1 MIMATMDNILVDERE
16 DVQKKTFTKW
26 INSQLSKENHEAIS
40 DLFLDLQ
47 NGTKLLYLLEILTG
61 TQIKPEKGCMRVHH
75 LNNVNKALQI
85 LELNNVKLV
94 NISSND
100 IVDGSPKLILGLVW
114 SIILHW
120 QVDCHLKELMS
131 ESQQTN
137 LEKTLLAWCRKNT
150 EGYGVDISNFTSS
163 WSDGIAFSA
172 LIHKFRSDL
181 VDYDLILKEH
191 PNARLENI
199 FAIAHQHLNI
209 ERLLDPEDVNTSV
222 PDKKS
227 VMMYVMCL
235 FQRLS
240 IYSDEVGVSKS
251 DLQYEDQI
259 KKPDERPL
267 SMLTNISVELGG
279 YQTALE
285 EVLTWLLEAEDRL
298 HQSEKIPEELEG
310 VREIFHLHE
319 NFLIE
324 LSHHQEGVG
333 AVLEEGARMLADGG
347 LTEEEEQE
355 VRIQMKLLNS
365 RWEKLRITAMERQ
378 TKIHECLMG
387 IQQKQLDELRLWLT
401 QTEDRIS
408 RLSQSAKMDVNSLRS
423 QLEEHSALKADLRR
437 QQLSVDSLSNLVV
450 VIDENSF
457 PDSVHVQMEDELSA
471 LGERWAHIC
480 KWAEEYGVK
489 LQTLLMKCSR
499 ITEQLSW
506 LQSWFDSKEVS
517 LKHMESKHVTE
528 VAEILERIK
537 QLQTLRHQMS
547 SQQKNINHLQIK
559 IQNLEENFLYI
570 DDCPYSEK
578 IETLQDRCDALVQII
593 EIQAQRISDAGFEF
607 DLISNSNA
615 EKSDENILDDN
626 SFDSNLNIPEVE
638 ELGWKRRR
646 KGGSFQEDEYDNAT
660 SNLSNWLKRTQ
671 KLLDEPLEVE
681 EQAALYEDIMSE
693 IDSQKSQLDF
703 ANKFIINSESNN
715 TPFPKLDHYNQLCTE
730 FNDLESSLISFKN
743 KIKYNLEKKQTSKE
757 MNNLKLVFDGYA
769 KWLDSGNCTFE
780 QIKIKLKSL
789 KSLEERINKL
799 HANSELL
806 DAEDLLR
813 NEVQKCLTSWNL
825 LNEKFSNYEIQ
836 AKLSQETNSSIKFKE
851 SKEELT
857 GWINKL
863 EGILLGEPVLMT
875 YSRVLI
881 NQLDQLKEMQ
891 MSVKGRRDTLEMV
904 NTLGQ
909 EILEKL
915 NNELAT
921 ERLTED
927 LQDLNTRWSDIPVL
941 LDERILKLQK
951 DLFLVQELEFNFRTL
966 EDLME
971 QSEDLFNYYN
981 SQSDQPDIKMIY
993 DVCDPVSQLYDKL
1006 HGDMITIFESTVD
1019 PEFKIEM
1026 NLKLESIKEKLNKI
1040 VKFKEII
1047 TIEGLKSLEKDFT
1060 DVKKCVSEVEK
1071 CHSYREKDP
1080 VSSASELI
1088 KLKNKYHTLY
1098 DKLLDKRPKLEKLEQ
1113 SQDDNIKIL
1122 VLKWNKVFD
1131 GVQLIRDRLQ
1141 HDVQLHSEFKV
1152 LMSQEN
1158 VWLDK
1163 LDKCLKKSIKTI
1175 ATDAEEISEELD
1187 DLENCLRNHPE
1198 SRVERLN
1205 EIGAI
1210 LSDHN
1215 VMVSNIKVDLAKV
1228 TSRCKK
1234 LTTQAEEKIKRLE
1247 ESIEQTQKSEYC
1259 IAEFQQW
1266 LEITDQQLTSRL
1278 QNDCSPQDLPNDA
1291 ERLSDEFQNQ
1301 AKLLHDMEEQI
1312 CNYEIANK
1320 KEVANRLKDQLSLL
1334 KKRFYQLEEKFE
1346 RYQSPGDLPTR
1357 VTRVLRELQSIENT
1371 ICLLEL
1377 ASDDPDS
1384 INGQLEQCMKISST
1398 LKSLQNEVEFVTSSN
1413 DIYENQEQIETIKQL
1428 NCKLGKD
1435 IFSTKCKL
1443 EKGLKVLDFLDT
1455 NVNKISNWLTE
1466 MEQKLNEIE
1475 NIQLPEKNIED
1486 QIKFIKHTLE
1496 VDCKNW
1502 EKVKSSINTCCIEF
1516 KSLKDPLCEDDTYRE
1531 RFDIVC
1537 NRWSLILNRLQNN
1550 LVQLKDLST
1559 VTAIEKLEKKPK
1571 KSTNLKET
1579 TVPKIKITDEESKN
1593 NHHTLIHQNEEDD
1606 TIQQLTKN
1614 SMLFSQV
1621 SQVDPKCLQS
1631 FVNPKHENNTQEC
1644 VMVEIKE
1651 HEILKSSVISHG
1663 EVTAVHRMVPEG
1675 YAEMVELSEDTE
1687 TDADETDEEKWP
1699 QTVYRRKNNTDK
1711 KTCLSPCEIL
1721 VKRQKLASDESLK
1734 SSLESLHSKEYMAS
1748 LEEDQKNYSD
1758 SLCVKL
1764 NKTHTTITAWQS
1776 PQSDSHKKV
1785 ILHKAIEMSN
1795 TYKIIGADQDIN
1807 DVLSSTKIMADDND
1821 SFYDSDKE
1829 TDDVLMFSEDEG
1841 LSYKFEDSSSSD
1853 DEQKSK
1859 GISFMSQK
1867 KENSTLS
1874 KSLNMSKNIEVDIEK
1889 YENEAKQMLSRMELT
1904 LKDLRKLNTESDP
1917 NKRFE
1922 SVEQEVSDIA
1932 PDAAT
1937 LISKGDSLILASYMG
1952 DSSRAST
1959 LCTLIQDR
1967 LRVMWTHIMSEIEI
1981 VKIQT
1986 QMLEKHVQSFNKI
1999 NEDIEN
2005 WINNKHTISEVFER
2019 EINSKYANILEM
2031 DEIISDIEALCYDK
2045 DAVDKMQLKSVELKN
2060 KLNKLSPLSQQQNI
2074 NVSEEVVSQINKTR
2088 TNLGV
2093 LLKQLNLIPLSN
2105 NSVSLQNSKIED
2117 IQNKTKTLKTSIESL
2132 SSKNSTNEIFVQ
2144 RNIEKMQDTWEM
2156 LNKCV
2161 IERTGQLSN
2170 IKTEV
2175 SNLQQSG
2182 KELSEWL
2189 AEIECDME
2197 EDNLTFSLQEKKN
2210 KQHDLE
2216 KRVSSRHRTVIS
2228 FLNCSR
2234 TLWSHSDSFQ
2244 SEVESLRLRW
2254 QAVLNKLTIQR
2265 ERLNEM
2271 EKSKSD
2277 FSSVISATK
2286 ITIDQTLNL
2295 LQSTQANPSKIDSLN
2310 KQISLLKSNEI
2321 ELLTRKQELDAINTK
2336 KFKQPN
2342 DLESIKTLL
2351 DQVKSDLSDSLICL
2365 NGKLSALNK
2374 FINKL
2379 NELNNWVM
2387 QKKLEAEDINRKQF
2401 SEKKLATEKLHLNLL
2416 ERNAEIKDILENFTN
2431 MEKHCEGIG
2440 QSVSVDLQ
2448 DIVKNLRDNWNYL
2461 KNANGDFLKK
2471 PSVKSMEIKK
2481 EENLRS
2487 LTKNASVT
2495 HSHSSLQS
2503 LSSVNSSDAILTVLA
2518 SFDKSILQICDWLA
2532 LEESMLRQQSVTVGD
2547 VDDILQL
2554 IDKQKNV
2561 LRELEQKKPQL
2572 DELVHTAENLKADSN
2587 RQQLHGKVTKLREH
2601 WDETNNKV
2609 MQRKTELN
2617 AMLSDSQR
2625 YDGKKMEID
2634 TWLTRMET
2642 RLQRMSSIG
2651 NTADVLDAQQREQK
2665 SFHVELHQYKHQIDL
2680 FNQLTQKLIA
2690 VYQNDDTSKIKKLTE
2705 QVHQRFQNLN
2715 TNIISRGKVL
2725 HSAMNSLQNLDK
2737 SFDNF
2742 LGWLSEAESSM
2753 ETIEAEFDRCNTL
2766 KRDNITAMNLL
2777 KELQQE
2783 METKSQSLNS
2793 LDTSG
2798 RKLLGSLSSQEDAV
2812 MLQRRLEEMNQR
2824 WNQLKNRSV
2833 TIRNRLENNTE
2844 HWNTLLLSLRELVEW
2859 VIKKDTE
2866 ISSFG
2871 PLGNDLTTLQKQQDD
2886 HRGFRRQ
2893 LEEKRPVIDSNLRSG
2908 RQYINNESQ
2917 IASSVKNEE
2926 INNTGDSRGYRSAEE
2941 QARDLTISL
2950 KREVTRV
2957 SEQWNS
2963 LLQRSDQWQKNLD
2976 DSIKKMQMFQKGLE
2990 DCVSKLAGVEAM
3002 YKSWPVSNVGDT
3014 TMGLQELRQFGDR
3027 LNPVQRLLEEVND
3040 QASILASNNIAIS
3053 VSNKNILQD
3062 INNRWKMLQLAM
3074 DDRYKQI
3081 RDTGKNMINNSNGTS
3096 PASHSEASTSLML
3109 SGSVEAPWKR
3119 EITPNKVPYYVNHQ
3133 CESTNWDHPKMIELM
3148 SSLSE
3153 FNEVRFSAYRTA
3165 MKLRTVQ
3172 KRMSLDLLT
3181 LEAALESFD
3190 NHGLRAQNDKLIT
3203 VSEMLTILG
3212 SIFDTLASQH
3222 PSLVHVPL
3230 CLDLSLNWL
3239 LNVYDSQRTGQIR
3252 VLSFKVG
3259 LVLLCKGHLEEKY
3272 RYLFRLI
3279 ADPNRQVDQ
3288 RKLGLLLHD
3297 CIQLPRQ
3304 LGEVASFGG
3313 SNIEPSVRSCFQKAG
3328 KDKSVIEAM
3337 HFLVWLQQEPQ
3348 SMVWLAV
3355 LHRLSE
3361 AESAKHQAKC
3371 NICKAY
3377 PIIGFRYRCLK
3388 CFNFDMCQS
3397 CFFSGRKA
3405 KHHKLTHP
3413 MQEYCTTTTSG
3424 EDVRD
3429 FTRALR
3435 NKFKSKRYFKKH
3447 PRVGYLPVQSVLEG
3461 DALESPSPSPQH
3473 SNTASTIPDVHNR
3486 LEMYASRLAEVE
3498 YRARSNST
3506 PDSEDEHQLIAQYCQ
3521 SLNGGSETLPS
3532 VPRSP
3537 VQIMVAIDADQRLEL
3552 EAMIKELEDENTH
3565 LQEEYEKLK
3574 TGSGTKG
3581 SHNIVPNTNGEV
3593 DMVSEARMLRQHKGR
3608 LEARMQIL
3616 EDHNRQL
3623 EAQLQRLRQLLE
3635 EPATFQTRS
3644 VTASQLACDSPLQNN
3659 SDKSGNWSENNSR
3672 NTLERPPPP
3681 PISVSHHAVGN
3692 LHHMAGDLGKVVT
3705 ELVTAM
3711 TTDEHK
3717 K

>member
-1 MIMATMDNILVDERE
+1 MATMDNILVDERE

-26 INSQLSKENHEAIS
+26 INSQLSKENHEIIS

-61 TQIKPEKGCMRVHH
+61 FQIKPEKGCMRVHH

-85 LELNNVKLV
+85 LEQNNVKLV

-150 EGYGVDISNFTSS
+150 EGYGVDIKNFTTS
-163 WSDGIAFSA
+163 WSDGLAFNA
-172 LIHKFRSDL
+172 LIHKFRPDL
-181 VDYDLILKEH
+181 LDYDSVLKQH
-191 PNARLENI
+191 PNARLENVF
-199 FAIAHQHLNI
+199 FAAHQHLNI
-209 ERLLDPEDVNTSV
+209 ERLLDPEDVNTSI

-240 IYSDEVGVSKS
+240 QYSDEIGALKT
-251 DLQYEDQI
+251 DTQYEEDKF
-259 KKPDERPL
+259 KKSDERPL

-298 HQSEKIPEELEG
+298 HQSEKTPEDLEG
-310 VREIFHLHE
+310 VREIFHMHE

-333 AVLEEGARMLADGG
+333 SILEEGARMLADGG

-378 TKIHECLMG
+378 TKIHESLMG

-408 RLSQSAKMDVNSLRS
+408 HLSQSAKMDVDCLRS
-423 QLEEHSALKADLRR
+423 QLEEHSALRADLRK

-450 VIDENSF
+450 VIDENAF

-506 LQSWFDSKEVS
+506 LQSWFDSKEIN

-528 VAEILERIK
+528 VAEILDRIK

-547 SQQKNINHLQIK
+547 SQQKNINHLQTK
-559 IQNLEENFLYI
+559 IQNLEEEFLYT

-593 EIQAQRISDAGFEF
+593 EIQAQRILDAGFEF
-607 DLISNSNA
+607 DLISNSNL
-615 EKSDENILDDN
+615 EKSDEKLLEDS
-626 SFDSNLNIPEVE
+626 SFDGSLNLSDTE

-660 SNLSNWLKRTQ
+660 SNLSNWLKRTK

-703 ANKFIINSESNN
+703 ASKFITSSESNN
-715 TPFPKLDHYNQLCTE
+715 TPFPKLDHYNTLCAE
-730 FNDLESSLISFKN
+730 FSDLETALITFKS

-757 MNNLKLVFDGYA
+757 MNNLKLIFDGYA

-780 QIKIKLKSL
+780 QIKVKLKSL
-789 KSLEERINKL
+789 KSLEDRITNL
-799 HANSELL
+799 HTHSKLL
-806 DAEDLLR
+806 DSNDSIR
-813 NEVQKCLTSWNL
+813 NEVEKCLSSWNT
-825 LNEKFSNYEIQ
+825 LNEKFSTYEIQ
-836 AKLSQETNSSIKFKE
+836 AKLSQETNSNTKFKE

-863 EGILLGEPVLMT
+863 EGVLLGEPVLMN
-875 YSRVLI
+875 YSNVLT
-881 NQLDQLKEMQ
+881 NQLEQLKEMQ
-891 MSVKGRRDTLEMV
+891 KSINDRRDTLEMV

-909 EILEKL
+909 DILEKI
-915 NNELAT
+915 NSEVAA

-951 DLFLVQELEFNFRTL
+951 DLILVLELESNFRTL

-981 SQSDQPDIKMIY
+981 SQSDQPDLKMIN
-993 DVCDPVSQLYDKL
+993 DVCDSVSQLYEKL
-1006 HGDMITIFESTVD
+1006 HGDMINIFESSVD
-1019 PEFKIEM
+1019 PKFKLDM
-1026 NLKLESIKEKLNKI
+1026 NQKLESIKEKLNTI
-1040 VKFKEII
+1040 VKFKEDIA
-1047 TIEGLKSLEKDFT
+1047 IEGLKTIEKDFT

-1071 CHSYREKDP
+1071 SHSYREKDP
-1080 VSSASELI
+1080 VGSAGELI
-1088 KLKNKYHTLY
+1088 KLKNKYHTLH
-1098 DKLLDKRPKLEKLEQ
+1098 DKLLEKKPKLEKLEL
-1113 SQDDNIKIL
+1113 SEDDDVKML
-1122 VLKWNKVFD
+1122 VLKWNKVLD
-1131 GVQLIRDRLQ
+1131 GVQLIKNRLQ
-1141 HDVQLHSEFKV
+1141 QDVQLHSEFKV

-1163 LDKCLKKSIKTI
+1163 LDKCLKKSVKTI

-1198 SRVERLN
+1198 SRVDRLN

-1215 VMVSNIKVDLAKV
+1215 VMASSIKVDLAKV

-1234 LTTQAEEKIKRLE
+1234 LTTQAEEKVQRLE
-1247 ESIEQTQKSEYC
+1247 ESIEQTQKSENC

-1266 LEITDQQLTSRL
+1266 LETTDQQLTSRI
-1278 QNDCSPQDLPNDA
+1278 QNDFSPQDLPNDV
-1291 ERLSDEFQNQ
+1291 ERLSNEFQNQ

-1384 INGQLEQCMKISST
+1384 IKGQLEQCLKTNSALES
-1398 LKSLQNEVEFVTSSN
+1398 LKSEVEFVINSN
-1413 DIYENQEQIETIKQL
+1413 ENCENQLQLETIKQL
-1428 NCKLGKD
+1428 YSKLVID
-1435 IFSTKCKL
+1435 IYDTKSKL
-1443 EKGLKVLDFLDT
+1443 EKGLNALDFLDT
-1455 NVNKISNWLTE
+1455 NINNMSNWLTKV
-1466 MEQKLNEIE
+1466 EQRLDEFE
-1475 NIQLPEKNIED
+1475 NIQLPEKNVEAK
-1486 QIKFIKHTLE
+1486 IKFSKHMLDKE
-1496 VDCKNW
+1496 IENW
-1502 EKVKSSINTCCIEF
+1502 EKVKNSIYTRYTEF
-1516 KSLKDPLCEDDTYRE
+1516 KSLKDPLCEDDIYCE
-1531 RFDIVC
+1531 RIDIIS
-1537 NRWSLILNRLQNN
+1537 NRWTLVLERLHNN
-1550 LVQLKDLST
+1550 STQLKDIST
-1559 VTAIEKLEKKPK
+1559 ITTSAKLESSD
-1571 KSTNLKET
+1571 KSTIYKET
-1579 TVPKIKITDEESKN
+1579 
-1593 NHHTLIHQNEEDD
+1593 
-1606 TIQQLTKN
+1606 
-1614 SMLFSQV
+1614 
-1621 SQVDPKCLQS
+1621 C
-1631 FVNPKHENNTQEC
+1631 
-1644 VMVEIKE
+1644 
-1651 HEILKSSVISHG
+1651 
-1663 EVTAVHRMVPEG
+1663 VPEITI
-1675 YAEMVELSEDTE
+1675 TE
-1687 TDADETDEEKWP
+1687 EEG
-1699 QTVYRRKNNTDK
+1699 
-1711 KTCLSPCEIL
+1711 
-1721 VKRQKLASDESLK
+1721 
-1734 SSLESLHSKEYMAS
+1734 KEYMES
-1748 LEEDQKNYSD
+1748 LEEEKNLTD
-1758 SLCVKL
+1758 PDCVKE
-1764 NKTHTTITAWQS
+1764 NKMHQTTITPRQS
-1776 PQSDSHKKV
+1776 SKSDNHEKFVMNNKDIKSLQ
-1785 ILHKAIEMSN
+1785 IIE
-1795 TYKIIGADQDIN
+1795 A
-1807 DVLSSTKIMADDND
+1807 VPEDND
-1821 SFYDSDKE
+1821 SFDGSDKE
-1829 TDDVLMFSEDEG
+1829 TDDAVLFSEDEG
-1841 LSYKFEDSSSSD
+1841 LNDKYPDSSSSD
-1853 DEQKSK
+1853 EELLTK
-1859 GISFMSQK
+1859 GISFTSIKQK
-1867 KENSTLS
+1867 IENLTSP
-1874 KSLNMSKNIEVDIEK
+1874 KSPNKSVTKNIDVDITKNIDVDIEK
-1889 YENEAKQMLSRMELT
+1889 YENEAKQMLARMELT
-1904 LKDLRKLNTESDP
+1904 LKDLRQLNTESDP

-1922 SVEQEVSDIA
+1922 SIEQEVSNIA

-1937 LISKGDSLILASYMG
+1937 LISKGDSLILASHTG
-1952 DSSRAST
+1952 DPSKANT

-1981 VKIQT
+1981 VKLQT
-1986 QMLEKHVQSFNKI
+1986 QVLKKQVESLNKI
-1999 NEDIEN
+1999 TQDIEN
-2005 WINNKHTISEVFER
+2005 WINHKHNNSEVFER
-2019 EINSKYANILEM
+2019 EINNKYANLLEM
-2031 DEIISDIEALCYDK
+2031 DEIILDIEALCYDK
-2045 DAVDKMQLKSVELKN
+2045 DAVNKMRLKIVELKN
-2060 KLNKLSPLSQQQNI
+2060 KLNKLSPLSQQQNVNVPVEVLSDI
-2074 NVSEEVVSQINKTR
+2074 NETR
-2088 TNLGV
+2088 KNLGS

-2105 NSVSLQNSKIED
+2105 NSVALQNSKIED
-2117 IQNKTKTLKTSIESL
+2117 IQSKTEVLKKSIEKL
-2132 SSKNSTNEIFVQ
+2132 SSKNTNDEVFVQ
-2144 RNIEKMQDTWEM
+2144 RNIEKMQETWEL

-2161 IERTGQLSN
+2161 IERTGQLSS
-2170 IKTEV
+2170 IQTEV
-2175 SNLQQSG
+2175 TNLQQSG

-2189 AEIECDME
+2189 AEIESDME
-2197 EDNLTFSLQEKKN
+2197 ENNLTLTLQEKKN
-2210 KQHDLE
+2210 KLHNLE

-2254 QAVLNKLTIQR
+2254 QVVLNKLTTQR
-2265 ERLNEM
+2265 ERVNEM

-2277 FSSVISATK
+2277 FSNVISATK
-2286 ITIDQTLNL
+2286 FTIDQTLNV
-2295 LQSTQANPSKIDSLN
+2295 LQSTQANPSEVDSLN
-2310 KQISLLKSNEI
+2310 SKSILLKSKEL
-2321 ELLTRKQELDAINTK
+2321 ELLTRRKELDSINSK
-2336 KFKQPN
+2336 KLKQPN
-2342 DLESIKTLL
+2342 DLESIKSLL
-2351 DQVKSDLSDSLICL
+2351 DKVISDLSENLECL
-2365 NGKLSALNK
+2365 NGKLNALNK
-2374 FINKL
+2374 FISQLK
-2379 NELNNWVM
+2379 ELNSWVM
-2387 QKKLEAEDINRKQF
+2387 IKKTEAEEFHTKPI
-2401 SEKKLATEKLHLNLL
+2401 SERKLATVKLQSNLS
-2416 ERNAEIKDILENFTN
+2416 ERNSEVKDILENFTN
-2431 MEKHCEGIG
+2431 MEKQCEGIG
-2440 QSVSVDLQ
+2440 QPVSVDLQ

-2461 KNANGDFLKK
+2461 QNLNENILKE
-2471 PSVKSMEIKK
+2471 PSVTSIEIKK
-2481 EENLRS
+2481 AEENWKS
-2487 LTKNASVT
+2487 LTKNASEV
-2495 HSHSSLQS
+2495 HPRSSLRS
-2503 LSSVNSSDAILTVLA
+2503 LSPVNSSDALLNLLA

-2532 LEESMLRQQSVTVGD
+2532 LEEKMLRQQSVTVGD

-2625 YDGKKMEID
+2625 YETKKMEID
-2634 TWLTRMET
+2634 TWLTRMES
-2642 RLQRMSSIG
+2642 RLQRMSSVG

-2725 HSAMNSLQNLDK
+2725 HSAINSLQNLDK

-2766 KRDNITAMNLL
+2766 KRENTTAMNQL

-2871 PLGNDLTTLQKQQDD
+2871 PLGNDLATLQKQQDD

-2917 IASSVKNEE
+2917 IASVVKNEE

-2950 KREVTRV
+2950 KREVSRV

-2963 LLQRSDQWQKNLD
+2963 LLQRSDQWQRSLN
-2976 DSIKKMQMFQKGLE
+2976 DSIKKMQVFQKSLE
-2990 DCVSKLAGVEAM
+2990 DCTSKLASVEAM
-3002 YKSWPVSNVGDT
+3002 FKSWPASSTNDST
-3014 TMGLQELRQFGDR
+3014 KGLQELRQFGDR

-3040 QASILASNNIAIS
+3040 QASLLASNNVTIC
-3053 VSNKNILQD
+3053 VSNKNMLQD
-3062 INNRWKMLQLAM
+3062 INNRWKNLQLAM

-3081 RDTGKNMINNSNGTS
+3081 CDTGKNTINNSNRAS
-3096 PASHSEASTSLML
+3096 PASHSEASTSLLL
-3109 SGSVEAPWKR
+3109 SGSVEPPWKR
-3119 EITPNKVPYYVNHQ
+3119 EITPNKVPYYINHQ

-3153 FNEVRFSAYRTA
+3153 FNDVRFSAYRTA

-3355 LHRLSE
+3355 LHRLAE

-3371 NICKAY
+3371 NICKTY

-3473 SNTASTIPDVHNR
+3473 SNTPSTIPDVHNR

-3506 PDSEDEHQLIAQYCQ
+3506 PDSEDEHHLIAQYCQ

-3537 VQIMVAIDADQRLEL
+3537 VQIMVAIDADQRHEL

-3574 TGSGTKG
+3574 TGTGSKG
-3581 SHNIVPNTNGEV
+3581 SYNIIPNNNGEV

-3644 VTASQLACDSPLQNN
+3644 VTASQLACDSPLQNP

-3681 PISVSHHAVGN
+3681 PISASHHAVGN
-3692 LHHMAGDLGKVVT
+3692 LHHMAAVHGNGKI
-3705 ELVTAM
+3705 
-3711 TTDEHK
+3711 
-3717 K
+3717 

>member
-1 MIMATMDNILVDERE
+1 MATMDNILVDERE

-26 INSQLSKENHEAIS
+26 INSQLSKENHEIIS

-61 TQIKPEKGCMRVHH
+61 IQIKPEKGCMRVHH

-85 LELNNVKLV
+85 LEQNNVKLV

-150 EGYGVDISNFTSS
+150 EGYGVDIKNFTTS
-163 WSDGIAFSA
+163 WSDGLAFSA

-181 VDYDLILKEH
+181 LDYDSVLKQH

-199 FAIAHQHLNI
+199 FSAAHQNLNI
-209 ERLLDPEDVNTSV
+209 ERLLDPEDVNTSI

-240 IYSDEVGVSKS
+240 QYSDEMGASKT
-251 DLQYEDQI
+251 DIQYEDKF
-259 KKPDERPL
+259 KKSDERPL

-298 HQSEKIPEELEG
+298 HQSEKTPEDLEG
-310 VREIFHLHE
+310 VREIFHMHE

-333 AVLEEGARMLADGG
+333 SILEEGARMLADGG

-378 TKIHECLMG
+378 TKIHESLMG

-408 RLSQSAKMDVNSLRS
+408 HLSQSAKMDVDCLRS
-423 QLEEHSALKADLRR
+423 QLEEHSALRADLRK

-450 VIDENSF
+450 VIDENTF

-506 LQSWFDSKEVS
+506 LQSWFDSKEIN

-528 VAEILERIK
+528 VAEILDRIK

-547 SQQKNINHLQIK
+547 SQQKNIIHLQTK
-559 IQNLEENFLYI
+559 IQNLEEEFLYT

-593 EIQAQRISDAGFEF
+593 EIQAQRILDAGFEF
-607 DLISNSNA
+607 DLISNSNL
-615 EKSDENILDDN
+615 EKSDEKFLEDNLLDG
-626 SFDSNLNIPEVE
+626 SLNLSDIE

-660 SNLSNWLKRTQ
+660 SNLSNWLKRTK

-693 IDSQKSQLDF
+693 IDSQKFQLDF
-703 ANKFIINSESNN
+703 ASKFITNSESNN
-715 TPFPKLDHYNQLCTE
+715 TPFPKLDHYNTLCTE
-730 FNDLESSLISFKN
+730 FSDLEIALVTFKN

-757 MNNLKLVFDGYA
+757 MNNLKLIFDGYA
-769 KWLDSGNCTFE
+769 KWLDGGNCTFE
-780 QIKIKLKSL
+780 QIKVKLKSL
-789 KSLEERINKL
+789 KSLEDRITKL
-799 HANSELL
+799 HSHSKLL
-806 DAEDLLR
+806 DPNDSIR
-813 NEVQKCLTSWNL
+813 NEVEKCISSWSI
-825 LNEKFSNYEIQ
+825 LNEKFSAYEIQ
-836 AKLSQETNSSIKFKE
+836 AKLSQETNSNTKFKE

-863 EGILLGEPVLMT
+863 EGVLLGEPVLMN
-875 YSRVLI
+875 YSKVLTS
-881 NQLDQLKEMQ
+881 QLEQLKEMQ
-891 MSVKGRRDTLEMV
+891 KSVNDRRDTLEMV

-909 EILEKL
+909 DILEKL
-915 NNELAT
+915 NSELAA

-951 DLFLVQELEFNFRTL
+951 DLILVLELESNFRTL

-981 SQSDQPDIKMIY
+981 SQSDQPDLKMIN
-993 DVCDPVSQLYDKL
+993 DVCDSVSQLYEKL
-1006 HGDMITIFESTVD
+1006 HGDMINILESSVD
-1019 PEFKIEM
+1019 PKFKLDM
-1026 NLKLESIKEKLNKI
+1026 NQKLESIKEKLNTI
-1040 VKFKEII
+1040 VKFKEDIA
-1047 TIEGLKSLEKDFT
+1047 IEGLKTIEKDFT

-1080 VSSASELI
+1080 VGSAGELI
-1088 KLKNKYHTLY
+1088 KLKNKYHTLH
-1098 DKLLDKRPKLEKLEQ
+1098 DKLLEKKPKLEKLEL
-1113 SQDDNIKIL
+1113 SQDDDVKML
-1122 VLKWNKVFD
+1122 VLKWSKVYD
-1131 GVQLIRDRLQ
+1131 GVQLIKNRLQ
-1141 HDVQLHSEFKV
+1141 QDVQLHSEFKV

-1163 LDKCLKKSIKTI
+1163 LDKCLKKSVKTI

-1198 SRVERLN
+1198 SRVDRLN

-1215 VMVSNIKVDLAKV
+1215 VMASSIKVDLAKV

-1234 LTTQAEEKIKRLE
+1234 LTAQAEEKVQRLE
-1247 ESIEQTQKSEYC
+1247 ESIEQTQKSENC

-1266 LEITDQQLTSRL
+1266 LETTDQQLTSRI
-1278 QNDCSPQDLPNDA
+1278 QNDFSPQDLPNDV
-1291 ERLSDEFQNQ
+1291 ERLSNEFQNQ

-1346 RYQSPGDLPTR
+1346 RYQSPGDLQTR
-1357 VTRVLRELQSIENT
+1357 VTRVLRELKSIENT

-1384 INGQLEQCMKISST
+1384 IKGQLEQCLKMSST
-1398 LKSLQNEVEFVTSSN
+1398 LESLKSEVEFVINSN
-1413 DIYENQEQIETIKQL
+1413 ENCENQLQLETIKQL
-1428 NCKLGKD
+1428 YSKLVMD
-1435 IFSTKCKL
+1435 IHDTKCKL
-1443 EKGLKVLDFLDT
+1443 EKGLNALDFLDT
-1455 NVNKISNWLTE
+1455 NINIMSNWLTKV
-1466 MEQKLNEIE
+1466 EQKLDEFE
-1475 NIQLPEKNIED
+1475 NIQLSETNVEAKNKFTKHILDKEIE
-1486 QIKFIKHTLE
+1486 
-1496 VDCKNW
+1496 NW
-1502 EKVKSSINTCCIEF
+1502 EKVKNAIYARYTEF
-1516 KSLKDPLCEDDTYRE
+1516 KSLKDPLCEDDTYCE
-1531 RFDIVC
+1531 RYDIIS
-1537 NRWSLILNRLQNN
+1537 NRWTLILKRLHNN
-1550 LVQLKDLST
+1550 STQLKDLST
-1559 VTAIEKLEKKPK
+1559 IMTSEKLGKYDKDT
-1571 KSTNLKET
+1571 S
-1579 TVPKIKITDEESKN
+1579 VPEITITEEDNKN
-1593 NHHTLIHQNEEDD
+1593 NHKALLEDNEDD
-1606 TIQQLTKN
+1606 TFQLTKN

-1621 SQVDPKCLQS
+1621 SQVDPTVFQS
-1631 FVNPKHENNTQEC
+1631 FVKSKCENNTQEC

-1663 EVTAVHRMVPEG
+1663 EVTAVHRVIPEG

-1699 QTVYRRKNNTDK
+1699 QIVYRRKNTEK
-1711 KTCLSPCEIL
+1711 KSCLSPCEIL
-1721 VKRQKLASDESLK
+1721 VKRQKLASNDSLK
-1734 SSLESLHSKEYMAS
+1734 SSLESLHSKEYMES
-1748 LEEDQKNYSD
+1748 LEEEEKNLTD
-1758 SLCVKL
+1758 PVCVKV
-1764 NKTHTTITAWQS
+1764 NKTHHTTITAWQS
-1776 PQSDSHKKV
+1776 PKSDNHKEV
-1785 ILHKAIEMSN
+1785 VLHKEIELLN
-1795 TYKIIGADQDIN
+1795 TYRIIGT
-1807 DVLSSTKIMADDND
+1807 VPEDND
-1821 SFYDSDKE
+1821 SFYGSDKE
-1829 TDDVLMFSEDEG
+1829 TDDAVLFSEDEG
-1841 LSYKFEDSSSSD
+1841 LNDKYPDSSSSD
-1853 DEQKSK
+1853 EEQITK
-1859 GISFMSQK
+1859 GISFMRQK
-1867 KENSTLS
+1867 IENITTP
-1874 KSLNMSKNIEVDIEK
+1874 KSPNTSIIKNIDVDIEK
-1889 YENEAKQMLSRMELT
+1889 YENEAKQMLARMELT
-1904 LKDLRKLNTESDP
+1904 LKDLRQLNTESDP

-1922 SVEQEVSDIA
+1922 SVEQEVSNIA

-1937 LISKGDSLILASYMG
+1937 LISKGDSLILASHTE
-1952 DSSRAST
+1952 DPSRAST

-1981 VKIQT
+1981 VKLQT
-1986 QMLEKHVQSFNKI
+1986 QMLKKQVESFNKI
-1999 NEDIEN
+1999 TQDIEN
-2005 WINNKHTISEVFER
+2005 WINNKHNNSEVFER
-2019 EINSKYANILEM
+2019 EINNKYANLLEM
-2031 DEIISDIEALCYDK
+2031 DEITSDIEALCCDK
-2045 DAVDKMQLKSVELKN
+2045 DAVNKMRLKIVELKN
-2060 KLNKLSPLSQQQNI
+2060 KLNKLSPLSQQQNV
-2074 NVSEEVVSQINKTR
+2074 NVPVEVLSQINETR
-2088 TNLGV
+2088 TNLGS

-2105 NSVSLQNSKIED
+2105 NSVALQNSKIED
-2117 IQNKTKTLKTSIESL
+2117 IQSKTEVLKKSIEKL
-2132 SSKNSTNEIFVQ
+2132 NSKNNNDEVFVK
-2144 RNIEKMQDTWEM
+2144 RNIEKMQETWEL

-2161 IERTGQLSN
+2161 IERTGQLSS
-2170 IKTEV
+2170 IQTEV
-2175 SNLQQSG
+2175 TNLQQSG

-2189 AEIECDME
+2189 AEIENDME
-2197 EDNLTFSLQEKKN
+2197 ENSLSLTLQEKKN
-2210 KQHDLE
+2210 KQHNLE

-2254 QAVLNKLTIQR
+2254 QAVLNKLTTQR
-2265 ERLNEM
+2265 ERVNEM

-2286 ITIDQTLNL
+2286 ITIDQTLNV
-2295 LQSTQANPSKIDSLN
+2295 LQATQANPSEVDSLN
-2310 KQISLLKSNEI
+2310 SKSCLLKSKEL
-2321 ELLTRKQELDAINTK
+2321 ELLTRRKELDSINSK
-2336 KFKQPN
+2336 KLKQPN
-2342 DLESIKTLL
+2342 DLESIKLLL
-2351 DQVKSDLSDSLICL
+2351 DKVISDLSDNLECL
-2365 NGKLSALNK
+2365 NGKLNALNK
-2374 FINKL
+2374 FIHQLK
-2379 NELNNWVM
+2379 ELNSWVII
-2387 QKKLEAEDINRKQF
+2387 KRSEAEEFHTKPIAER
-2401 SEKKLATEKLHLNLL
+2401 KLATEKLQSNLL
-2416 ERNAEIKDILENFTN
+2416 ERNAEVKDILENFTN
-2431 MEKHCEGIG
+2431 MEKQCEGIG
-2440 QSVSVDLQ
+2440 QPVSVDLQ

-2461 KNANGDFLKK
+2461 KNINENILKK
-2471 PSVKSMEIKK
+2471 PSITSIEIKK
-2481 EENLRS
+2481 AEENWKS
-2487 LTKNASVT
+2487 LTKNASEK
-2495 HSHSSLQS
+2495 HPPSSLRS
-2503 LSSVNSSDAILTVLA
+2503 LSPVNSSDALLNLLA

-2532 LEESMLRQQSVTVGD
+2532 LEEKMLRQQSVTVGD

-2625 YDGKKMEID
+2625 FETKKMEID
-2634 TWLTRMET
+2634 TWLTRMEN
-2642 RLQRMSSIG
+2642 RLQRMSSVG

-2725 HSAMNSLQNLDK
+2725 HSAINSLQNLDK
-2737 SFDNF
+2737 SLDNF

-2766 KRDNITAMNLL
+2766 KRDNTTAMNQL

-2798 RKLLGSLSSQEDAV
+2798 RKLLGNLSSQEDAV

-2871 PLGNDLTTLQKQQDD
+2871 PLGNDLATLQKQQDD

-2917 IASSVKNEE
+2917 IASVVKNEE

-2950 KREVTRV
+2950 KREVSRV

-2963 LLQRSDQWQKNLD
+2963 LLQRSDQWQRSLN
-2976 DSIKKMQMFQKGLE
+2976 DSIKKMQAFQKGLE
-2990 DCVSKLAGVEAM
+2990 DCASKLASVEAM
-3002 YKSWPVSNVGDT
+3002 YKSWPASSTGDST
-3014 TMGLQELRQFGDR
+3014 KGLQELRQFGDR

-3040 QASILASNNIAIS
+3040 QASILSSNNVTICA
-3053 VSNKNILQD
+3053 SNKNMLQD
-3062 INNRWKMLQLAM
+3062 INNRWKILQLAM

-3081 RDTGKNMINNSNGTS
+3081 RDTGKNVISNSNGTS
-3096 PASHSEASTSLML
+3096 PASHSEASTSLLL
-3109 SGSVEAPWKR
+3109 SGSVEPPWKR
-3119 EITPNKVPYYVNHQ
+3119 EITPNKVPYYINHQ
-3133 CESTNWDHPKMIELM
+3133 CESTNWDHPKMMELM

-3153 FNEVRFSAYRTA
+3153 FNDVRFSAYRTA

-3355 LHRLSE
+3355 LHRLAE
-3361 AESAKHQAKC
+3361 AETAKHQAKC
-3371 NICKAY
+3371 NICKTY

-3473 SNTASTIPDVHNR
+3473 SNTPSTIPDVHNR

-3506 PDSEDEHQLIAQYCQ
+3506 PDSEDEHHLIAQYCQ

-3537 VQIMVAIDADQRLEL
+3537 VQIMVAIDADQRHEL

-3574 TGSGTKG
+3574 TGTGSKG
-3581 SHNIVPNTNGEV
+3581 SYNIMPNNNGEV

-3644 VTASQLACDSPLQNN
+3644 VTASQLACDSPLQNS

-3681 PISVSHHAVGN
+3681 PISASHHAVGN

-3711 TTDEHK
+3711 TTDEHEN
-3717 K
+3717 

>member
-1 MIMATMDNILVDERE
+1 MSSSRDNMATMDNILVDERE

-26 INSQLSKENHEAIS
+26 INSQLSKENHEVIS

-61 TQIKPEKGCMRVHH
+61 IQIKPEKGCMRVHH

-85 LELNNVKLV
+85 LEQNNVKLV

-150 EGYGVDISNFTSS
+150 EGYGVDIKNFTTS
-163 WSDGIAFSA
+163 WSDGLAFSA

-181 VDYDLILKEH
+181 LDYDFVLKQH

-199 FAIAHQHLNI
+199 FSVAHQNLNI
-209 ERLLDPEDVNTSV
+209 ERLLDPEDVNTSI

-240 IYSDEVGVSKS
+240 QYSDEMGASKT
-251 DLQYEDQI
+251 DIQYEDKF
-259 KKPDERPL
+259 KKSDERPL

-298 HQSEKIPEELEG
+298 HQSEKTSEDLEG
-310 VREIFHLHE
+310 VREIFHTHE

-333 AVLEEGARMLADGG
+333 SILEEGARMLADGG

-378 TKIHECLMG
+378 TKIHESLMG

-408 RLSQSAKMDVNSLRS
+408 HLSQSAKMDVDCLRS
-423 QLEEHSALKADLRR
+423 QLEEHSALRADLRK

-450 VIDENSF
+450 VIDENTF

-506 LQSWFDSKEVS
+506 LQSWFDSKEIN

-528 VAEILERIK
+528 VAEILDRIK

-547 SQQKNINHLQIK
+547 SQQKNIIHLQTK
-559 IQNLEENFLYI
+559 IQNLEEEFLYTEN
-570 DDCPYSEK
+570 CPYSEK

-593 EIQAQRISDAGFEF
+593 EIQAQRIQDAGFEF
-607 DLISNSNA
+607 DLISNSNL
-615 EKSDENILDDN
+615 EKQDEKILEDS
-626 SFDSNLNIPEVE
+626 SFDGSLNLSDIE

-660 SNLSNWLKRTQ
+660 SNLSNWLKRTK

-681 EQAALYEDIMSE
+681 EQAALYKDIMSE

-703 ANKFIINSESNN
+703 ASKFITNNESTD
-715 TPFPKLDHYNQLCTE
+715 TPFPKLDHYNTLCTE
-730 FNDLESSLISFKN
+730 FSDLEITLATFKN

-757 MNNLKLVFDGYA
+757 MNNLKLILDGYA
-769 KWLDSGNCTFE
+769 KWLNSGNCTFE
-780 QIKIKLKSL
+780 QIKVKLKSL
-789 KSLEERINKL
+789 KSLEDRITKL
-799 HANSELL
+799 QTHSKLL
-806 DAEDLLR
+806 DPNDSIR
-813 NEVQKCLTSWNL
+813 NDVEKCISSWST
-825 LNEKFSNYEIQ
+825 LNEKFSAYEIQ
-836 AKLSQETNSSIKFKE
+836 AKLSQETNSNTKFKE
-851 SKEELT
+851 SKEELM

-863 EGILLGEPVLMT
+863 EGVLLGEPILMNYSKVLT
-875 YSRVLI
+875 
-881 NQLDQLKEMQ
+881 NQLEKLKEMQ
-891 MSVKGRRDTLEMV
+891 KSVNDRRDTLEMV

-909 EILEKL
+909 DIIEKL
-915 NNELAT
+915 NNDIAT

-951 DLFLVQELEFNFRTL
+951 DLILVLELESNFRTL

-981 SQSDQPDIKMIY
+981 SQNDQPDLKMIN
-993 DVCDPVSQLYDKL
+993 DVCDSVSQLYEKL
-1006 HGDMITIFESTVD
+1006 HGDIINILESSVD
-1019 PEFKIEM
+1019 PKFKLDI
-1026 NLKLESIKEKLNKI
+1026 NQKLESIKEKLNTI
-1040 VKFKEII
+1040 VKFKEDIA
-1047 TIEGLKSLEKDFT
+1047 IEGLKTIEKDFT
-1060 DVKKCVSEVEK
+1060 EVKKCVSEVEK
-1071 CHSYREKDP
+1071 CHSYRENDP
-1080 VSSASELI
+1080 VGSAGELI
-1088 KLKNKYHTLY
+1088 KLKNKYHTLH
-1098 DKLLDKRPKLEKLEQ
+1098 DKLLEKKPKLEKLEI
-1113 SQDDNIKIL
+1113 SQDDDVKMLI
-1122 VLKWNKVFD
+1122 LKWNKVYD
-1131 GVQLIRDRLQ
+1131 GVQLIKNRLQ
-1141 HDVQLHSEFKV
+1141 QDVQLHSEFKV

-1198 SRVERLN
+1198 SRVDRLN

-1215 VMVSNIKVDLAKV
+1215 VMASSIKVDLAKV

-1234 LTTQAEEKIKRLE
+1234 LTTQAEEKVQRLE
-1247 ESIEQTQKSEYC
+1247 ESIEQTQKSENC

-1266 LEITDQQLTSRL
+1266 LETTDQQLTSRI
-1278 QNDCSPQDLPNDA
+1278 QNDFSPQDLPNDV
-1291 ERLSDEFQNQ
+1291 ERLSNEFQNQ

-1384 INGQLEQCMKISST
+1384 IKGQLEQCLKMSST
-1398 LKSLQNEVEFVTSSN
+1398 LESLKSEVEFVLNSN
-1413 DIYENQEQIETIKQL
+1413 ENCENQLQLETIKQL
-1428 NCKLGKD
+1428 YSKLVKD
-1435 IFSTKCKL
+1435 INDTKYKL
-1443 EKGLKVLDFLDT
+1443 EKGLNALDFLDT
-1455 NVNKISNWLTE
+1455 NINLMSNWLAKVE
-1466 MEQKLNEIE
+1466 EKLDEFE
-1475 NIQLPEKNIED
+1475 NTQLPEKNMESK
-1486 QIKFIKHTLE
+1486 IKFTKHMLDKE
-1496 VDCKNW
+1496 IDKW
-1502 EKVKSSINTCCIEF
+1502 EKVKNLIFTHYTEF
-1516 KSLKDPLCEDDTYRE
+1516 KSLKDPLCEDDSYCE
-1531 RFDIVC
+1531 RCDVIS
-1537 NRWSLILNRLQNN
+1537 NRWTLVLKRLHDN
-1550 LVQLKDLST
+1550 ST
-1559 VTAIEKLEKKPK
+1559 QMKNISTIMINEKLGQFD
-1571 KSTNLKET
+1571 KSTTCKET
-1579 TVPKIKITDEESKN
+1579 SVPEITITEEKNKN
-1593 NHHTLIHQNEEDD
+1593 NHKELLEDSEDD
-1606 TIQQLTKN
+1606 TFQLTKN

-1621 SQVDPKCLQS
+1621 SQVDPIIFQS
-1631 FVNPKHENNTQEC
+1631 FVKPKCEINTQEC

-1663 EVTAVHRMVPEG
+1663 EVTAVHRVVPEG

-1699 QTVYRRKNNTDK
+1699 QIVYRRKNTEK
-1711 KTCLSPCEIL
+1711 KSCLSPCEIL
-1721 VKRQKLASDESLK
+1721 VKRQKLASNDSLK
-1734 SSLESLHSKEYMAS
+1734 SSLESLHSKEYMES
-1748 LEEDQKNYSD
+1748 LEEEEKNLTD
-1758 SLCVKL
+1758 PVCVKV
-1764 NKTHTTITAWQS
+1764 NKTHHTTITAWQTPKS
-1776 PQSDSHKKV
+1776 NKEHKEV
-1785 ILHKAIEMSN
+1785 IIRKEIESLN
-1795 TYKIIGADQDIN
+1795 TYKIIGA
-1807 DVLSSTKIMADDND
+1807 VPEDND
-1821 SFYDSDKE
+1821 SFYGSDKE
-1829 TDDVLMFSEDEG
+1829 TDDLVLFSEDEG
-1841 LSYKFEDSSSSD
+1841 LNDNDKYSDSSSSD
-1853 DEQKSK
+1853 EEQLTK
-1859 GISFMSQK
+1859 GISFV
-1867 KENSTLS
+1867 KERIENVTTPKL
-1874 KSLNMSKNIEVDIEK
+1874 LNTSIVNNIDVDIEK
-1889 YENEAKQMLSRMELT
+1889 YENEAKQMLARMELT
-1904 LKDLRKLNTESDP
+1904 LKDLRQLNTESDP

-1922 SVEQEVSDIA
+1922 SIEQEVSNIA

-1937 LISKGDSLILASYMG
+1937 LISKGDSLILASYTG
-1952 DSSRAST
+1952 DPSRANT
-1959 LCTLIQDR
+1959 LYTLIQDR

-1981 VKIQT
+1981 VKLQT
-1986 QMLEKHVQSFNKI
+1986 QMLKKQVESFNKI
-1999 NEDIEN
+1999 TLDIEN
-2005 WINNKHTISEVFER
+2005 WINHKHNNSEVFER
-2019 EINSKYANILEM
+2019 EINNKYANLLEM
-2031 DEIISDIEALCYDK
+2031 NEIIDDTEALCCDK
-2045 DAVDKMQLKSVELKN
+2045 DAINKMKLKIIELEN
-2060 KLNKLSPLSQQQNI
+2060 KLNKLSPLSQQE
-2074 NVSEEVVSQINKTR
+2074 NVNVPVEVLSQIEETR
-2088 TNLGV
+2088 KNLSS

-2105 NSVSLQNSKIED
+2105 NSVALQSSKIKD
-2117 IQNKTKTLKTSIESL
+2117 IQSKTEVLKKSIENL
-2132 SSKNSTNEIFVQ
+2132 SSKNTNDEIFVQ
-2144 RNIEKMQDTWEM
+2144 RNIEKMQETWEL

-2161 IERTGQLSN
+2161 IERTGQLSS
-2170 IKTEV
+2170 IDTEIT
-2175 SNLQQSG
+2175 NLQQSG

-2189 AEIECDME
+2189 AEIESDME
-2197 EDNLTFSLQEKKN
+2197 ENNLTLTLQEKKN
-2210 KQHDLE
+2210 KQHNLE

-2254 QAVLNKLTIQR
+2254 QAVLNKLTTQR
-2265 ERLNEM
+2265 EKVNEM

-2277 FSSVISATK
+2277 FSSAVSATK
-2286 ITIDQTLNL
+2286 ITIDQTLNV
-2295 LQSTQANPSKIDSLN
+2295 LQATQVNPSEVDSLN
-2310 KQISLLKSNEI
+2310 SKSRLLKSKEL
-2321 ELLTRKQELDAINTK
+2321 ELLTRRKELDSINLK
-2336 KFKQPN
+2336 KLKQSN
-2342 DLESIKTLL
+2342 DLESIKSLL
-2351 DQVKSDLSDSLICL
+2351 DKVISDLSDNLECL
-2365 NGKLSALNK
+2365 NGKLNALNK
-2374 FINKL
+2374 FTSQLK
-2379 NELNNWVM
+2379 ELNSWVII
-2387 QKKLEAEDINRKQF
+2387 KRSEAEEFHIKPI
-2401 SEKKLATEKLHLNLL
+2401 SERKLAIEKLQLNLS
-2416 ERNAEIKDILENFTN
+2416 ERNAEVKDILENFTN
-2431 MEKHCEGIG
+2431 IEKQCEEIG
-2440 QSVSVDLQ
+2440 QPVSVDLQ

-2461 KNANGDFLKK
+2461 RCINESILKK
-2471 PSVKSMEIKK
+2471 PSVTSIEVKK
-2481 EENLRS
+2481 AEENWKS
-2487 LTKNASVT
+2487 LTKNASET
-2495 HSHSSLQS
+2495 HPRSSLRS
-2503 LSSVNSSDAILTVLA
+2503 LSPANSSDALLNLLA

-2532 LEESMLRQQSVTVGD
+2532 LEEKMLRQQSVTVGD

-2561 LRELEQKKPQL
+2561 LQELEQKKPQL

-2625 YDGKKMEID
+2625 YETKKMEID
-2634 TWLTRMET
+2634 TWLTRMEN
-2642 RLQRMSSIG
+2642 RLQRMSSVG

-2705 QVHQRFQNLN
+2705 QINQRFQNLN

-2766 KRDNITAMNLL
+2766 KRENTTAMNQL

-2871 PLGNDLTTLQKQQDD
+2871 PLGNDLATLQKQQDD

-2917 IASSVKNEE
+2917 IKSVVKNEE

-2950 KREVTRV
+2950 KREVSRV

-2963 LLQRSDQWQKNLD
+2963 LLQRSDQWQQSLN
-2976 DSIKKMQMFQKGLE
+2976 DSIKKMQVFQKSLE
-2990 DCVSKLAGVEAM
+2990 DCTSKLASVEAM
-3002 YKSWPVSNVGDT
+3002 YKSWPASNSGDST
-3014 TMGLQELRQFGDR
+3014 KGLQELRQFEDR
-3027 LNPVQRLLEEVND
+3027 LNPVQHLLKEIND
-3040 QASILASNNIAIS
+3040 QASVLTSNNIAIS
-3053 VSNKNILQD
+3053 VSNKNMLQD
-3062 INNRWKMLQLAM
+3062 INNRWKILN
-3074 DDRYKQI
+3074 DRFKQI
-3081 RDTGKNMINNSNGTS
+3081 RDTGKNAISNSNVTS
-3096 PASHSEASTSLML
+3096 PASHSEASTSLLL
-3109 SGSVEAPWKR
+3109 SGSVEPPWKR
-3119 EITPNKVPYYVNHQ
+3119 EITPNKVPYYINLQ
-3133 CESTNWDHPKMIELM
+3133 CESTNWDHPKMMELM

-3153 FNEVRFSAYRTA
+3153 FNDVRFSAYRTA

-3279 ADPNRQVDQ
+3279 ADPNKQVDQ

-3348 SMVWLAV
+3348 SMVWLTV
-3355 LHRLSE
+3355 LHRLAE

-3371 NICKAY
+3371 NICKTY

-3473 SNTASTIPDVHNR
+3473 SNTPSTIPDVHNR

-3506 PDSEDEHQLIAQYCQ
+3506 PDSEDEHNLIAQYCQ

-3537 VQIMVAIDADQRLEL
+3537 VQIMVAIDADQRHEL

-3574 TGSGTKG
+3574 TGTGSKG
-3581 SHNIVPNTNGEV
+3581 SYNIMPNNNGEV

-3644 VTASQLACDSPLQNN
+3644 VTASQLACDSPLQNS

-3681 PISVSHHAVGN
+3681 PISASHHAVGN

-3705 ELVTAM
+3705 ELVTVM
-3711 TTDEHK
+3711 TTDEHEN
-3717 K
+3717 

>member
-1 MIMATMDNILVDERE
+1 MATMDSILVDERE

-26 INSQLSKENHEAIS
+26 INSQLSKENHEVIS

-61 TQIKPEKGCMRVHH
+61 IQIKPEKGCMRVHH

-85 LELNNVKLV
+85 LEQNNVKLV

-150 EGYGVDISNFTSS
+150 EGYDVDIKNFTTS
-163 WSDGIAFSA
+163 WSDGLAFSA

-181 VDYDLILKEH
+181 LDYDTVLKQH

-199 FAIAHQHLNI
+199 FSAAHQNLNI
-209 ERLLDPEDVNTSV
+209 ERLLDPEDVNTSI

-227 VMMYVMCL
+227 IMMYVMCL

-240 IYSDEVGVSKS
+240 QYSYEMGASKS
-251 DLQYEDQI
+251 DIQYEDRF
-259 KKPDERPL
+259 KKSDERPL

-298 HQSEKIPEELEG
+298 HQSEKTPEELEG
-310 VREIFHLHE
+310 VREIFHMHE

-333 AVLEEGARMLADGG
+333 SILEEGARMLADGG

-378 TKIHECLMG
+378 TKIHESLMG

-408 RLSQSAKMDVNSLRS
+408 HLSQSAKMDVDCLRS
-423 QLEEHSALKADLRR
+423 QLEEHSALRTDLRK

-450 VIDENSF
+450 VIDENTS

-506 LQSWFDSKEVS
+506 LQSWFDSKEIN

-528 VAEILERIK
+528 VAEILDRIK

-547 SQQKNINHLQIK
+547 SQQKNIIHLQTK
-559 IQNLEENFLYI
+559 IQSLEEEFLYTE
-570 DDCPYSEK
+570 DCPYSEK

-593 EIQAQRISDAGFEF
+593 EIQAQRILDAGFEF
-607 DLISNSNA
+607 DLICDSNS
-615 EKSDENILDDN
+615 EKPDEKLLEDS
-626 SFDSNLNIPEVE
+626 SFDGSLNMSDVE
-638 ELGWKRRR
+638 EFGWKRRR

-660 SNLSNWLKRTQ
+660 SNLSNWLVRTQ

-703 ANKFIINSESNN
+703 ASKFITNNESNN
-715 TPFPKLDHYNQLCTE
+715 TPFPKVDRYNTLCTE
-730 FNDLESSLISFKN
+730 FSDLETSLVKFKN

-757 MNNLKLVFDGYA
+757 MNNLKLIFDGYA

-780 QIKIKLKSL
+780 QIKVKLKSL
-789 KSLEERINKL
+789 KSLEERITKL
-799 HANSELL
+799 QTQSKLL
-806 DAEDLLR
+806 DSNDSIR
-813 NEVQKCLTSWNL
+813 NEVEKCVSSWSS
-825 LNEKFSNYEIQ
+825 LNEKFSTYEIQ
-836 AKLSQETNSSIKFKE
+836 AKLSQETNSNSKFKE

-863 EGILLGEPVLMT
+863 EGVLLGEPVLMN
-875 YSRVLI
+875 YSKVLT
-881 NQLDQLKEMQ
+881 NQLEQLKEMQ
-891 MSVKGRRDTLEMV
+891 KSVNDRRDTLEMV

-909 EILEKL
+909 DILEKL
-915 NNELAT
+915 NSEKAA

-951 DLFLVQELEFNFRTL
+951 DLFLVLELESNFRTL

-981 SQSDQPDIKMIY
+981 SQSDQPDLKMIN
-993 DVCDPVSQLYDKL
+993 DVCDSVSQLYEKL
-1006 HGDMITIFESTVD
+1006 HGDMINIFESSVD
-1019 PEFKIEM
+1019 TKFMIDM
-1026 NLKLESIKEKLNKI
+1026 NQKLESIKEKLNTI
-1040 VKFKEII
+1040 VKFKEDIAI
-1047 TIEGLKSLEKDFT
+1047 VGLKTIEKDYS
-1060 DVKKCVSEVEK
+1060 DVKKCVSEVET

-1080 VSSASELI
+1080 IGSAGELI
-1088 KLKNKYHTLY
+1088 KLKNKYHTLH
-1098 DKLLDKRPKLEKLEQ
+1098 DKLLEKKPKLEKLEL
-1113 SQDDNIKIL
+1113 SQDDSVKML
-1122 VLKWNKVFD
+1122 VLKWGKVFD
-1131 GVQLIRDRLQ
+1131 GVQLIRNRLQ
-1141 HDVQLHSEFKV
+1141 QDVQLHSEFKV

-1163 LDKCLKKSIKTI
+1163 LDKCLKKSVKTI

-1198 SRVERLN
+1198 SRVDRLN

-1215 VMVSNIKVDLAKV
+1215 VMASSIKVDLAKV

-1234 LTTQAEEKIKRLE
+1234 LTTQAEEKVKRLE
-1247 ESIEQTQKSEYC
+1247 ESIEQTQKSENC

-1266 LEITDQQLTSRL
+1266 LETTDQQLTSRI
-1278 QNDCSPQDLPNDA
+1278 QNDFSPQDLPNDV
-1291 ERLSDEFQNQ
+1291 ERLSNEFQKQ

-1384 INGQLEQCMKISST
+1384 IKGQLEQCLKMSST
-1398 LKSLQNEVEFVTSSN
+1398 LESLKSEVEFVTSSN
-1413 DIYENQEQIETIKQL
+1413 ETCENQLQLETIKQL
-1428 NCKLGKD
+1428 YSKLVTD
-1435 IFSTKCKL
+1435 IYDTKYKL
-1443 EKGLKVLDFLDT
+1443 EKGLNALDFLDT
-1455 NVNKISNWLTE
+1455 NMNIMSNWLTE
-1466 MEQKLNEIE
+1466 VEQKLDEFEKTQLSEKNAEAAKKFIDHTLNEDIE
-1475 NIQLPEKNIED
+1475 NWI
-1486 QIKFIKHTLE
+1486 
-1496 VDCKNW
+1496 
-1502 EKVKSSINTCCIEF
+1502 KVKNSIYARYIEF
-1516 KSLKDPLCEDDTYRE
+1516 KSLKDPLCDDDTYSE
-1531 RFDIVC
+1531 RFDIISS
-1537 NRWSLILNRLQNN
+1537 RWELILNKLHNN
-1550 LVQLKDLST
+1550 STLLKNIPT
-1559 VTAIEKLEKKPK
+1559 IVTSKTLEGQSN
-1571 KSTNLKET
+1571 KSIQLKET
-1579 TVPKIKITDEESKN
+1579 SVPEIKITEEESKKD
-1593 NHHTLIHQNEEDD
+1593 HKALLQHNEEDD
-1606 TIQQLTKN
+1606 TFQLTKN

-1621 SQVDPKCLQS
+1621 SQVDPSVFQS
-1631 FVNPKHENNTQEC
+1631 FVKPKSEINTQEC

-1663 EVTAVHRMVPEG
+1663 EVTAVHRVVPEG

-1699 QTVYRRKNNTDK
+1699 QIVYRRKNTEK
-1711 KTCLSPCEIL
+1711 KSCLSPCEIL
-1721 VKRQKLASDESLK
+1721 VKRQKLASNDSLK
-1734 SSLESLHSKEYMAS
+1734 SSLESLHSKEYIPT
-1748 LEEDQKNYSD
+1748 LEEEPKNLTD
-1758 SLCVKL
+1758 SVCVKV
-1764 NKTHTTITAWQS
+1764 NKTHHTTITAWQS
-1776 PQSDSHKKV
+1776 PKSDNRKEV
-1785 ILHKAIEMSN
+1785 ILHKEIESFN
-1795 TYKIIGADQDIN
+1795 TYKIIGAD
-1807 DVLSSTKIMADDND
+1807 DVNISNAFKNIPEDND
-1821 SFYDSDKE
+1821 SFYGSDKE
-1829 TDDVLMFSEDEG
+1829 TDDAVLFSDDEG
-1841 LSYKFEDSSSSD
+1841 LNDKYPDSSSSD
-1853 DEQKSK
+1853 DDQITK
-1859 GISFMSQK
+1859 GISFMRQK
-1867 KENSTLS
+1867 TEKVTTS
-1874 KSLNMSKNIEVDIEK
+1874 KSPNTSIVKNLDVDIEK
-1889 YENEAKQMLSRMELT
+1889 YENEAKQMLVRMELT
-1904 LKDLRKLNTESDP
+1904 LKDLRQLNTELDP

-1922 SVEQEVSDIA
+1922 SVEQEVSNIA

-1937 LISKGDSLILASYMG
+1937 LISKGDSLILASHTG
-1952 DSSRAST
+1952 DPSRAST

-1981 VKIQT
+1981 VKLQT
-1986 QMLEKHVQSFNKI
+1986 QMLKKQVESFNRI
-1999 NEDIEN
+1999 TQDIEN
-2005 WINNKHTISEVFER
+2005 WINHKHNNSEVFER
-2019 EINSKYANILEM
+2019 EINIKYANLLEM
-2031 DEIISDIEALCYDK
+2031 DEIISDIEALCCDK
-2045 DAVDKMQLKSVELKN
+2045 DAVDKMRLKIVELEN

-2074 NVSEEVVSQINKTR
+2074 NVPVEILSQIDETR
-2088 TNLGV
+2088 TNLGS

-2105 NSVSLQNSKIED
+2105 YSVALQNSKIED
-2117 IQNKTKTLKTSIESL
+2117 IKSKTEVLKRSIEKL
-2132 SSKNSTNEIFVQ
+2132 SSKNINDEVFVQ
-2144 RNIEKMQDTWEM
+2144 RNIEKMRETWEM

-2161 IERTGQLSN
+2161 IERSGQLSS
-2170 IKTEV
+2170 IQTEV
-2175 SNLQQSG
+2175 TNLQQSG

-2189 AEIECDME
+2189 AEIESDME
-2197 EDNLTFSLQEKKN
+2197 ENSLTLTLQEKKN
-2210 KQHDLE
+2210 KQHNLE

-2254 QAVLNKLTIQR
+2254 QAVLNKLTTQR
-2265 ERLNEM
+2265 EKVNEM

-2277 FSSVISATK
+2277 FSNVISATK
-2286 ITIDQTLNL
+2286 VTIDQTLNVF
-2295 LQSTQANPSKIDSLN
+2295 QATQANPSEVDSLN
-2310 KQISLLKSNEI
+2310 SKSCLLKSKEI
-2321 ELLTRKQELDAINTK
+2321 ELLTRRKELDAINSK
-2336 KFKQPN
+2336 KLKQPN

-2351 DQVKSDLSDSLICL
+2351 DKVISDLSDNLECL
-2365 NGKLSALNK
+2365 NGKLNALNR
-2374 FINKL
+2374 FISQLK
-2379 NELNNWVM
+2379 ELSSWVAV
-2387 QKKLEAEDINRKQF
+2387 KKLEVEEFNAKST
-2401 SEKKLATEKLHLNLL
+2401 SERKLATEKLLSNLS
-2416 ERNAEIKDILENFTN
+2416 ERDAEIKDILENFTN
-2431 MEKHCEGIG
+2431 MEKQCEGIG
-2440 QSVSVDLQ
+2440 QPVSVDLQ
-2448 DIVKNLRDNWNYL
+2448 DKVKNLRDNWDDL
-2461 KNANGDFLKK
+2461 KNINESILKK
-2471 PSVKSMEIKK
+2471 PSITSIEVKKA
-2481 EENLRS
+2481 EENWKSLARNASETHRLSLRS
-2487 LTKNASVT
+2487 LSP
-2495 HSHSSLQS
+2495 
-2503 LSSVNSSDAILTVLA
+2503 VNSSDALLNLLA

-2532 LEESMLRQQSVTVGD
+2532 LEEKMLRQQSVTVGD

-2625 YDGKKMEID
+2625 YETKKMEID
-2634 TWLTRMET
+2634 TWLTRMEN
-2642 RLQRMSSIG
+2642 RLQRMSSVG

-2715 TNIISRGKVL
+2715 TNIINRGKVL
-2725 HSAMNSLQNLDK
+2725 HSAINSLQNLDK

-2766 KRDNITAMNLL
+2766 KRENTSAMNQL

-2871 PLGNDLTTLQKQQDD
+2871 PLGNDLVTLQKQQDD

-2917 IASSVKNEE
+2917 IASAVKNEE

-2950 KREVTRV
+2950 KREVLRV

-2963 LLQRSDQWQKNLD
+2963 LLQRSDQWQRSLN
-2976 DSIKKMQMFQKGLE
+2976 DSIKKMQVFQKGLE
-2990 DCVSKLAGVEAM
+2990 DCTSKLASVEAM
-3002 YKSWPVSNVGDT
+3002 YKSWPAPNTGDST
-3014 TMGLQELRQFGDR
+3014 KGLQELRQFGDR

-3040 QASILASNNIAIS
+3040 QASILASNNVTICA
-3053 VSNKNILQD
+3053 SNKNMLQD
-3062 INNRWKMLQLAM
+3062 INNRWKILQLAM

-3081 RDTGKNMINNSNGTS
+3081 RDTGKSTISNSNGTS
-3096 PASHSEASTSLML
+3096 PASHSEASTSLLL
-3109 SGSVEAPWKR
+3109 SGSVEPPWKR
-3119 EITPNKVPYYVNHQ
+3119 EITPNKVPYYINHQ
-3133 CESTNWDHPKMIELM
+3133 CESTNWDHPKMMELM

-3153 FNEVRFSAYRTA
+3153 FNDVRFSAYRTA

-3355 LHRLSE
+3355 LHRLAE

-3371 NICKAY
+3371 NICKTY

-3473 SNTASTIPDVHNR
+3473 SNTPSTIPDVHNR

-3506 PDSEDEHQLIAQYCQ
+3506 PDSEDEHHLIAQYCQ

-3537 VQIMVAIDADQRLEL
+3537 VQIMVAIDADQRHEL
-3552 EAMIKELEDENTH
+3552 ETMIKELEDENTH

-3574 TGSGTKG
+3574 TGTGSKG
-3581 SHNIVPNTNGEV
+3581 SYNIMPNTNGEV

-3644 VTASQLACDSPLQNN
+3644 VTASQLACDSPLQSS

-3681 PISVSHHAVGN
+3681 PISASHHAVGN

-3705 ELVTAM
+3705 ELVAVM
-3711 TTDEHK
+3711 TTERHEN
-3717 K
+3717 